1 MTTVINLNPQ
11 EYSND
16 GSPVAKRMR
25 QSDGEAE
32 TGEDGG
38 GGEEED
44 GYVAEGAEDAE
55 GYYNHVDMYGRIV
68 EEGEAT
74 PAQGKNIFCPTYDS
88 LPFYGAQFVEISYL
102 VIVLSLHFFSSVI
115 CLCIEKEFSNDH
127 GILLVLIKTFKAAV

>member
-1 MTTVINLNPQ
+1 MNPQ

-16 GSPVAKRMR
+16 GSPLAKRMR

-32 TGEDGG
+32 AGGEDGGG

-44 GYVAEGAEDAE
+44 GYVAEGAEDAD

-74 PAQGKNIFCPTYDS
+74 PAQGKNMRT
-88 LPFYGAQFVEISYL
+88 
-102 VIVLSLHFFSSVI
+102 VLALMVFHY
-115 CLCIEKEFSNDH
+115 
-127 GILLVLIKTFKAAV
+127 

>member
-1 MTTVINLNPQ
+1 MTRLNPQ

-16 GSPVAKRMR
+16 GSPLAKRMR

-32 TGEDGG
+32 AGGDGGG

-44 GYVAEGAEDAE
+44 GYVAEGAEDAD

-74 PAQGKNIFCPTYDS
+74 PAQGKK
-88 LPFYGAQFVEISYL
+88 QH
-102 VIVLSLHFFSSVI
+102 IVLERAHMNSL
-115 CLCIEKEFSNDH
+115 
-127 GILLVLIKTFKAAV
+127 